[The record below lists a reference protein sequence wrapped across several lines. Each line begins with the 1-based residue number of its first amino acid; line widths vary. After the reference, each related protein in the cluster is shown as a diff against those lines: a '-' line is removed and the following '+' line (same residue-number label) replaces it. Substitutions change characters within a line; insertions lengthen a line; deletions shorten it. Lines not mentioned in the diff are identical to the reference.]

1 MSRKRFVGLAIF
13 FGIASS
19 LGRAQI
25 STPLPP
31 TRKNSTHGHRTGV
44 GTPPVGTP
52 STSGGPGGVSI
63 PGSTGTRSTTNRREP
78 CWEVA
83 GISKATMEQRR
94 ALSLRSR
101 QEVEGVCADAAL
113 SEPQKLA
120 RIREIHQQERQQI
133 DGLISPAQ
141 REAMHACTQERGGG
155 MGGGGN
161 LVGGGGEGPCGVRP
175 AGGKHRLPSV
185 PLEDIP
191 KE

>member
-1 MSRKRFVGLAIF
+1 MSGNRSVRLALF
-13 FGIASS
+13 FGIACS
-19 LGRAQI
+19 LGLAQI

-31 TRKNSTHGHRTGV
+31 TRKNSTRENRTGV
-44 GTPPVGTP
+44 DTPPLGVP
-52 STSGGPGGVSI
+52 SPSGGAGGVKV
-63 PGSTGTRSTTNRREP
+63 PGRPGTRSTTNRREP

-101 QEVEGVCADAAL
+101 QEVEGMCADAAL
-113 SEPQKLA
+113 SEAQKLA

-141 REAMHACTQERGGG
+141 REAMHACQQERGGG
-155 MGGGGN
+155 MGGGG
-161 LVGGGGEGPCGVRP
+161 GGEGPCGIRS
-175 AGGKHRLPSV
+175 AAGKHRLPAV

-191 KE
+191 KD